1 MGNDIKRAQR
11 DLDNARKRVEETAKA
26 WRDAL
31 RTKAPAG
38 QTAKAKALNT
48 RAIEDEMKAEGALKR
63 AIERTTGTVV
73 NISRGGT
80 VGIQAHTITGGY
92 YRN

>member
-1 MGNDIKRAQR
+1 MSNDIKRAQR
-11 DLDNARKRVEETAKA
+11 DLDNARKRVEETAKT

-48 RAIEDEMKAEGALKR
+48 RAIEDEMKAEEALNR
-63 AIERTTGTVV
+63 AVARASGTVV